1 MTYAYGSNDKQQDV
15 GSNGT
20 VVFQTVNALVKE
32 CIQVA
37 RANEINLGWDFYPN
51 AIEYMS
57 KAGDHKPSMLMDI
70 EATRRTEVDF
80 INGKFVEY
88 GQRAGVDT
96 PFNRTMLS
104 LVKGLES
111 GIESK
116 KTR

>member
-1 MTYAYGSNDKQQDV
+1 MVELNLPLQQDSRRAQERESEAMLSAAQARRENA
-15 GSNGT
+15 SN
-20 VVFQTVNALVKE
+20 
-32 CIQVA
+32 QVL
-37 RANEINLGWDFYPN
+37 ANLAESLSG
-51 AIEYMS
+51 
-57 KAGDHKPSMLMDI
+57 I
-70 EATRRTEVDF
+70 EAARRTEVDF